1 MGVLHGG
8 SGTTTKPDT
17 NQGGNTSNK
26 PSNGG
31 GSTTNKPSPSPKPN
45 QNSNSGVN
53 QKPNS
58 QTGTIGVQNPS
69 SQGVPTETH
78 IEDANVKSSNNYLK
92 SIELSLGRL
101 SPDFYR
107 ETFEYEIVD
116 LPEDIMEIEV
126 NALAEDDKA
135 SVSGIGK
142 IALNKGEN
150 NLELAVTAQNGNVRQ
165 YILKVN
171 KKEEIK
177 ESDLRLDTLE
187 ISAVNDKG
195 EFSNIDFGFDKEK
208 FEYNISVPGN
218 IIDLDI
224 NPTVQ
229 REGIIVETFG
239 EKNLKEGENLVEII
253 LTSQADSSIQTRYNI
268 RVNKESIKEVNASVS
283 KKDETWKIIVLII
296 LITILLAELALY
308 LYLLKRKKR

>member
-78 IEDANVKSSNNYLK
+78 IEDANVKSSNNYLQ

-239 EKNLKEGENLVEII
+239 EKNLKEGENLVDNINI
-253 LTSQADSSIQTRYNI
+253 SS
-268 RVNKESIKEVNASVS
+268 
-283 KKDETWKIIVLII
+283 
-296 LITILLAELALY
+296 
-308 LYLLKRKKR
+308 

>member
-78 IEDANVKSSNNYLK
+78 IEDANVKSSNNYLQ

-308 LYLLKRKKR
+308 LLKRKKR

>member
-78 IEDANVKSSNNYLK
+78 IEDANVKSSNNYLQ

-239 EKNLKEGENLVEII
+239 EKNLEEGENLVEII

>member
-78 IEDANVKSSNNYLK
+78 IEDANVKSSNNYLQ

>member
-78 IEDANVKSSNNYLK
+78 IEDANVKSSNNYLQ

-253 LTSQADSSIQTRYNI
+253 LTSQTDSSIQTRYNI